1 MDEGMQV
8 SDIVSSAAGRDKG
21 GLFVIMRLEGLFAY
35 IADGKLRRSE
45 NPKKKSLKHLK
56 RVAAGAE
63 PIAGKLLRE
72 GKATNS
78 EIRRM
83 LSQHLKLTGGS
94 ETGG

>member
-1 MDEGMQV
+1 MQI

-21 GLFVIMRLEGLFAY
+21 GLFVVMRLETPFAY

-56 RVAAGAE
+56 RVAPGIE
-63 PIAGKLLRE
+63 PIAGKLIRE

-83 LSQHLKLTGGS
+83 LSQYQRLTDGS